1 MTEEHSS
8 PIKTPKQLVIVVLLA
23 FIVPIAV
30 AVMISQLVTSG
41 EHGVGENENIV
52 LSRIQPVGSVVI
64 AEASAP
70 KGTQSGEQVYGTV
83 CKTCHEAG
91 LAGAPKFGD
100 KAAWAKVVA
109 QGDKLSFEHA
119 INGFKAMPAKGGNS
133 DLTDDEVKRAV
144 AFMANKAG
152 ANWTA
157 PAVTATAAAPAA
169 GPVATAA
176 AATPATTAAA
186 APAVGAAPSAASA
199 AVATGSADGKKT
211 YEATC
216 IVCHGAGI
224 AGAPKFGD
232 KAAWAPRIKTGTD
245 ALMNAALHGKGAMPP
260 KGGNTTLSDADVKA
274 AVTYMVAAAK

>member
-41 EHGVGENENIV
+41 EHGAGENENIV

-100 KAAWAKVVA
+100 KAAWAKVIA
-109 QGDKLSFEHA
+109 EGDKVAFTHA
-119 INGFKAMPAKGGNS
+119 IGGFKAMPAKGGNS

-169 GPVATAA
+169 APVATAA
-176 AATPATTAAA
+176 AATPASAAA
-186 APAVGAAPSAASA
+186 APAAAPSAASA
-199 AVATGSADGKKT
+199 AVGPADGKKT

-274 AVTYMVAAAK
+274 AVTYMVAAVK

>member
-41 EHGVGENENIV
+41 EHGASENENIV
-52 LSRIQPVGSVVI
+52 LARIQPVGSVVI
-64 AEASAP
+64 AEPSGP
-70 KGTQSGEQVYGTV
+70 KGMLTGEQVYATV

-100 KAAWAKVVA
+100 KAAWAKIVA
-109 QGDKLSFEHA
+109 QGDKLAFEHA
-119 INGFKAMPAKGGNS
+119 IGGFKAMPAKGGNS

-157 PAVTATAAAPAA
+157 PAVAAAPAA
-169 GPVATAA
+169 TAER
-176 AATPATTAAA
+176 TGSRSSRPLRQVPCNRRGRRTEDRRSRRL
-186 APAVGAAPSAASA
+186 GAAREAWLDKVYQSALKGHAGMPA
-199 AVATGSADGKKT
+199 RGGMAD
-211 YEATC
+211 
-216 IVCHGAGI
+216 
-224 AGAPKFGD
+224 
-232 KAAWAPRIKTGTD
+232 
-245 ALMNAALHGKGAMPP
+245 
-260 KGGNTTLSDADVKA
+260 LSDTKSR
-274 AVTYMVAAAK
+274 TPSRTC

>member
-41 EHGVGENENIV
+41 EHGTGENENIV
-52 LSRIQPVGSVVI
+52 LSRIQPVGTVVI
-64 AEASAP
+64 AEPSAP
-70 KGTQSGEQVYGTV
+70 KGTQSGEQVYATV

-119 INGFKAMPAKGGNS
+119 ISGFKAMPARGGNS

-144 AFMANKAG
+144 AYMANNAG

-157 PAVTATAAAPAA
+157 PAVTATAAAPPAA
-169 GPVATAA
+169 TPT
-176 AATPATTAAA
+176 ATPATQA
-186 APAVGAAPSAASA
+186 APTAPAASA
-199 AVATGSADGKKT
+199 STAVASAPAAAGPADGKKT

-232 KAAWAPRIKTGTD
+232 KAAWAPRIKTGMD

-274 AVTYMVAAAK
+274 AVSYMVAAAK

>member
-41 EHGVGENENIV
+41 EHGTGENENIV
-52 LSRIQPVGSVVI
+52 LSRIQPVGTVVI
-64 AEASAP
+64 AEPSAP
-70 KGTQSGEQVYGTV
+70 KGTQSGEQVYATV

-119 INGFKAMPAKGGNS
+119 ISGFKAMPAKGGNS
-133 DLTDDEVKRAV
+133 ELTDDEVKRAV
-144 AFMANKAG
+144 AYMANNAG

-157 PAVTATAAAPAA
+157 PAVTATAAAPPAA
-169 GPVATAA
+169 TPT
-176 AATPATTAAA
+176 ATPATQA
-186 APAVGAAPSAASA
+186 APTAPAASA
-199 AVATGSADGKKT
+199 STAVASAPAAAGPADGKKT

-232 KAAWAPRIKTGTD
+232 KAAWAPRIKTGMD

-274 AVTYMVAAAK
+274 AVSYMVAAAK